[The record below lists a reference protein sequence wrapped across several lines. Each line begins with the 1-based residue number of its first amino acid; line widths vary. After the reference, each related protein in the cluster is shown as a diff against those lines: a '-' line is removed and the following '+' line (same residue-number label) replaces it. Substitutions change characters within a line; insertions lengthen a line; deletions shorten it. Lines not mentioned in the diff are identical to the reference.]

1 MSLIAQ
7 GSGHVSVWYAVAAMP
22 APCLVCPVCGS
33 TNVQT
38 TVRKTITVCHC
49 LTCKA
54 SWHVLRDAEPTA
66 A

>member
-1 MSLIAQ
+1 
-7 GSGHVSVWYAVAAMP
+7 MP
-22 APCLVCPVCGS
+22 TTCQICPVCGS
-33 TNVQT
+33 TDVQT

-54 SWHVLRDAEPTA
+54 IWHVLREAEPTA